1 MVSLYRGVPRGPANG
16 HAEDQ
21 ESQGTNRALQA
32 DYLALD
38 VQSMMFT
45 SCHGF

>member
-1 MVSLYRGVPRGPANG
+1 MVSLYYREGRPTVMLRIRSLKA
-16 HAEDQ
+16 
-21 ESQGTNRALQA
+21 TKRALQA
-32 DYLALD
+32 DYLALG